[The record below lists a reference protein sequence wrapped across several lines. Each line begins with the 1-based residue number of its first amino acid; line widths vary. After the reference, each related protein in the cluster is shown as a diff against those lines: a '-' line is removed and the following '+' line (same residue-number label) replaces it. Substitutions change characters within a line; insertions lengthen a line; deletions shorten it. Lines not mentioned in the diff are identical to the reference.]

1 MKIIMDCNVLIAA
14 GIKDGVCRSVL
25 KYIIENC
32 ELYLS
37 RDIILEYLLVSRR
50 SKFQEHQHYLEKVI
64 ELISRV
70 AIVED
75 PHSSDVS
82 LPDIDDKMYIDLSFH
97 TKADYLI
104 TGNLKH
110 FPDKKYGDTFIIAPH
125 DFAKD
130 IMNRDN

>member
-1 MKIIMDCNVLIAA
+1 MKVIIDCNVLIAA

-25 KYIIENC
+25 KYVVQNC
-32 ELYLS
+32 ELYIS

-50 SKFQEHQHYLEKVI
+50 SKFQEYQHYLEKVI

-70 AIVED
+70 AIVEE
-75 PHSSDVS
+75 PHSADIN
-82 LPDIDDKMYIDLSFH
+82 LPDIDDKKYLDLAFH
-97 TKADYLI
+97 IKADFLI

-110 FPDKKYGDTFIIAPH
+110 FPELKYGNTLIIDPH

-130 IMNRDN
+130 VVNREN

>member
-1 MKIIMDCNVLIAA
+1 MKVIIDCNGLIAA

-37 RDIILEYLLVSRR
+37 RDIILEYLLVSRCT
-50 SKFQEHQHYLEKVI
+50 KFQEHQHYLEKVI

-75 PHSSDVS
+75 PHPSDVT
-82 LPDIDDKMYIDLSFH
+82 LPDKDDKKYIDLSFH
-97 TKADYLI
+97 IKADYLI

-110 FPDKKYGDTFIIAPH
+110 FPDKKYGNTFIIAPH

-130 IMNRDN
+130 IINKEN